1 MSDPDDGGEQPMT
14 DLEITTTDRCPFC
27 GRERSE
33 WTENEGEGVAGG
45 GLTYCSQDCLVR
57 DQARG

>member
-1 MSDPDDGGEQPMT
+1 MIDEDEQ
-14 DLEITTTDRCPFC
+14 LSDRCPQC

-33 WTENEGEGVAGG
+33 WVENDGEGVTMG
-45 GLTYCSQDCLVR
+45 GLTYCSAECMQR

>member
-1 MSDPDDGGEQPMT
+1 MSMEEDTGIE
-14 DLEITTTDRCPFC
+14 RCPAC

-33 WTENEGEGVAGG
+33 WTENDGEGVAAG
-45 GLTYCSQDCLVR
+45 GLTYCSTECLQH

>member
-1 MSDPDDGGEQPMT
+1 MT
-14 DLEITTTDRCPFC
+14 ELDVETTERCPTC

-33 WTENEGEGVAGG
+33 WTENDGEGVTAAGVD
-45 GLTYCSQDCLVR
+45 YCSQDCLVK

>member
-1 MSDPDDGGEQPMT
+1 MT
-14 DLEITTTDRCPFC
+14 ELEVTTAAERCPYC

-33 WTENEGEGVAGG
+33 WTENEGEGVQAGG
-45 GLTYCSQDCLVR
+45 VVYCSEECALR

>member
-1 MSDPDDGGEQPMT
+1 MT
-14 DLEITTTDRCPFC
+14 DLDVATIERCPYC

-33 WTENEGEGVAGG
+33 WTENDGGGVTGG
-45 GLTYCSQDCLVR
+45 GLTYCSQDCLLR

>member
-1 MSDPDDGGEQPMT
+1 MT
-14 DLEITTTDRCPFC
+14 ELDLVTVETCPFC

-33 WTENEGEGVAGG
+33 WTENDGDGVTGG
-45 GLTYCSQDCLVR
+45 GLTYCSQDCLTR

>member
-1 MSDPDDGGEQPMT
+1 MT
-14 DLEITTTDRCPFC
+14 ELDVTTIERCPTC

-33 WTENEGEGVAGG
+33 WTENEGEGVVSG
-45 GLTYCSQDCLVR
+45 GLAYCSQDCLVR

>member
-1 MSDPDDGGEQPMT
+1 MT
-14 DLEITTTDRCPFC
+14 ELDVTTLERCPFC

-33 WTENEGEGVAGG
+33 WTENDGDGVVSNGVA
-45 GLTYCSQDCLVR
+45 YCSQDCLVR

>member
-1 MSDPDDGGEQPMT
+1 MIDQDDKEF
-14 DLEITTTDRCPFC
+14 ERCPTC

-33 WTENEGEGVAGG
+33 WTENEGEGVTAG
-45 GLTYCSQDCLVR
+45 GLTYCSNECLQR

>member
-1 MSDPDDGGEQPMT
+1 MT
-14 DLEITTTDRCPFC
+14 ELELPIADRCPYC

-33 WTENEGEGVAGG
+33 WTENDGEGVLSGG
-45 GLTYCSQDCLVR
+45 VNYCSQECALK